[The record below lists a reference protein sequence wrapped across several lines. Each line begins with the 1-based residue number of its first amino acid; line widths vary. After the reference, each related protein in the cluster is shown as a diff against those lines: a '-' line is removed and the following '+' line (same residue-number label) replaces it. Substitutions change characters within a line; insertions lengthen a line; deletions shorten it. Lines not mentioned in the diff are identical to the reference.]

1 MKASLARAELVTALS
16 IINKGLSS
24 RTTLPILSG
33 VLLRA
38 ENERLVLN
46 STDLDVSVQTS
57 VPARIERAGSAVFPG
72 RLFGDIVRSLDEG
85 AVNID
90 VDGSTASVTCGTTAF
105 TLKTLPAEEFPRFP
119 EMDAENEVTLDSATF
134 TDMVQ
139 KVTRA
144 VSRDETRPVLTG
156 ALVEMKNGTL
166 TMVATDSYRLCLVE
180 TEPGAGQQDFEAV
193 IPGRALDDVSRLLGE
208 EQSVVVSSAQNQI
221 SFRFGDSVFVTR
233 RIEGV
238 FPNFRQLLPTE
249 WETQVTASKDE
260 LLAAVK
266 RVSLMAQHSAPLRV
280 AVMPEERTLTLSAQ
294 THDVGEATEVI
305 EADAQGQAVEMAFNH
320 AYLADGIAGADSEK
334 ITIDIISPMKPGVIR
349 STEGMKYTYLVM
361 PVRLG

>member
-1 MKASLARAELVTALS
+1 MKASLARAELLTALS

-33 VLLRA
+33 VLLRSDGD
-38 ENERLVLN
+38 RLVLN

-57 VPARIERAGSAVFPG
+57 VPARIERNGSTVLPG
-72 RLFGDIVRSLDEG
+72 KLFGDIVRSLDEG

-90 VDGSTASVTCGTTAF
+90 VEGGSASVTCGTSAF

-134 TDMVQ
+134 SEMVQ

-156 ALVEMKNGTL
+156 ALVEMKNGSL

-193 IPGRALDDVSRLLGE
+193 IPGRALDDVSRLVTDE
-208 EQSVVVSSAQNQI
+208 ESVVISAAQNQI

-249 WETQVTASKDE
+249 WETQVTVDKDE

-280 AVMPEERTLTLSAQ
+280 AVAPEERTLTLSAQ

-320 AYLADGIAGADSEK
+320 SYLADGIAGAESEK

-349 STEGMKYTYLVM
+349 STEGMKYTYLLM